1 MFLWMHFHAWQTNE
15 REGGEEL
22 VAEGSLKTDS
32 ASNSN
37 DDKHER
43 IEARARA
50 GARVE

>member
-1 MFLWMHFHAWQTNE
+1 MDAFSRLANE
-15 REGGEEL
+15 REGGEL

-43 IEARARA
+43 IEARARP